1 VTRAS
6 IIIPALNEA
15 ENLSRNLPL
24 VLQQMTVA
32 DELIVI
38 DNGSSDN
45 TADIARN
52 LGARVV
58 HEPVRGR
65 SRARNRGIQ
74 IAAGELLV
82 FLDADCLPASNW
94 LGHLLRP
101 FADPK
106 IGCVAGE
113 IQLIYDANE
122 LGAYLNS
129 KGHLSQAVNFNHQ
142 FLPYAGSG
150 NVAFRRA
157 VLNVIGGFDETLYSG
172 HDADICWRM
181 QLETDYQIVLAAEA
195 AVDHFQSLT
204 LVALVRQKRR
214 HAYGSVLLFKKY
226 RRNRESERR
235 SAKLVYWEYCSIL
248 RRGFQL
254 VARYLGS
261 FVGAETQ
268 INNEQKFQ
276 LLLEISDKLGRIE
289 GSIGLRV
296 WYP

>member
-1 VTRAS
+1 MTRAS

-15 ENLSRNLPL
+15 ENLSCTLPL
-24 VLQQMTVA
+24 VRKQMGPR

-38 DNGSSDN
+38 DNGSTDG
-45 TADIARN
+45 TAAIAN
-52 LGARVV
+52 EFATRVV

-74 IAAGELLV
+74 VAAGDLLL
-82 FLDADCLPASNW
+82 FLDADCRPAPNW
-94 LGHLLRP
+94 LRLMLEP
-101 FADPK
+101 FGDSR

-113 IQLIYDANE
+113 IRLIYDANE
-122 LGAYLNS
+122 LGAYLKA
-129 KGHLSQAVNFNHQ
+129 KGHLSQAVNFNHP

-150 NVAFRRA
+150 NVAFRRE
-157 VLNVIGGFDETLYSG
+157 VLNVIGGFDEGLYSG

-181 QLETDYQIVLAAEA
+181 QLETDYRIVLAADA
-195 AVDHFQSLT
+195 SVDHFQSLT
-204 LVALVRQKRR
+204 LAALVRQKRR

-248 RRGFQL
+248 RRALNL
-254 VARYLGS
+254 VVRYLGS
-261 FVGAETQ
+261 SIGRRGEIT
-268 INNEQKFQ
+268 NEQKFQ

>member
-15 ENLSRNLPL
+15 ENLTCHLP
-24 VLQQMTVA
+24 VVRQQMA
-32 DELIVI
+32 SSDEMIVI

-45 TADIARN
+45 TAAIARKF
-52 LGARVV
+52 GARVV
-58 HEPVRGR
+58 LEPVRGR
-65 SRARNRGIQ
+65 SRARNRGIE
-74 IAAGELLV
+74 IAGGELLV
-82 FLDADCLPASNW
+82 FLDADCRPASHW
-94 LGHLLRP
+94 LSRLLEP
-101 FADPK
+101 FGDPD

-113 IQLIYDANE
+113 IQLFYDTSE

-129 KGHLSQAVNFNHQ
+129 KGHLSQAVNFKHP

-150 NVAFRRA
+150 NVAFRRE
-157 VLNVIGGFDETLYSG
+157 VLKTIGGFDEDLYSG

-181 QLETDYQIVLAAEA
+181 QLETKYRIVLATAA

-204 LVALVRQKRR
+204 LRALVRQKRR
-214 HAYGSVLLFKKY
+214 HAYGAVLLFQKY
-226 RRNRESERR
+226 RSSRESEHRE
-235 SAKLVYWEYCSIL
+235 AKLVYWEYCSIL

-254 VARYLGS
+254 VARYLGGVLGS
-261 FVGAETQ
+261 RAR
-268 INNEQKFQ
+268 ISNEQKFQ
-276 LLLEISDKLGRIE
+276 LLLEISEKLGRIE

>member
-1 VTRAS
+1 MTRAS

-15 ENLSRNLPL
+15 ENLTRNLPL
-24 VLQQMTVA
+24 VRQQMSPA

-38 DNGSSDN
+38 DNGSSDG
-45 TADIARN
+45 TAAIARKFN
-52 LGARVV
+52 ARVV

-74 IAAGELLV
+74 IAGGELLV
-82 FLDADCLPASNW
+82 FLDADCRPASNW
-94 LGHLLRP
+94 LSQLLEP
-101 FADPK
+101 FGDPK

-122 LGAYLNS
+122 LGAYLNA
-129 KGHLSQAVNFNHQ
+129 KGHLSQAVNFKHQ

-150 NVAFRRA
+150 NVAFRRE
-157 VLNVIGGFDETLYSG
+157 VLNVIGGFDEALYSG

-181 QLETDYQIVLAAEA
+181 QLETDYRIVLATEA

-204 LVALVRQKRR
+204 LAALARQKRR
-214 HAYGSVLLFKKY
+214 HAYGAVLLFKKY
-226 RRNRESERR
+226 RRDREAERR
-235 SAKLVYWEYCSIL
+235 SAKHVYWEYRSIL
-248 RRGFQL
+248 RRGLQF

-261 FVGAETQ
+261 FVGAQ
-268 INNEQKFQ
+268 GRINNEQKFQ